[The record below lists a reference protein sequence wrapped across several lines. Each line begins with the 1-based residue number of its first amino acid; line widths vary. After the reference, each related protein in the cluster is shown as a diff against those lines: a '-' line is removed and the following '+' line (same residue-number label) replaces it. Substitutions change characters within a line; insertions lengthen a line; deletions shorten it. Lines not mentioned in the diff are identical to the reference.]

1 MKKQVSTVHL
11 YYLIIVST
19 LLISFIAIL
28 AFGKNPEAGDQMN
41 VAATV
46 TSIILAVIAII
57 MTLVDVA
64 GQRQSIIELKETA
77 ERLKESDTVAQ
88 EMIENAINSLAD
100 FEKTKESLIESA
112 VSSFKEETIDKLQY
126 IQQKGN
132 NDADFKELI
141 DELNRENS
149 RLKERIRLRDQ
160 FDNSPLESGDIKRGN
175 FILYERYTPETP
187 IKYADFLENL
197 TVMFGK
203 KHAKELIKFFIKTNK
218 IRMEESDNGER
229 IVIINKRKNGTIL
242 AQ

>member
-77 ERLKESDTVAQ
+77 ERLKESNTVAR
-88 EMIENAINSLAD
+88 ATVFDSL
-100 FEKTKESLIESA
+100 SLSA
-112 VSSFKEETIDKLQY
+112 VSFNSIIDCLWPATSTRVIMIAITAK
-126 IQQKGN
+126 I
-132 NDADFKELI
+132 I
-141 DELNRENS
+141 DVTVAAT
-149 RLKERIRLRDQ
+149 
-160 FDNSPLESGDIKRGN
+160 
-175 FILYERYTPETP
+175 FI
-187 IKYADFLENL
+187 
-197 TVMFGK
+197 
-203 KHAKELIKFFIKTNK
+203 
-218 IRMEESDNGER
+218 
-229 IVIINKRKNGTIL
+229 
-242 AQ
+242 

>member
-77 ERLKESDTVAQ
+77 ERLKESNTVAQ

-160 FDNSPLESGDIKRGN
+160 FDNSPVAISREAT
-175 FILYERYTPETP
+175 LYYMKGIPQ
-187 IKYADFLENL
+187 
-197 TVMFGK
+197 
-203 KHAKELIKFFIKTNK
+203 KH
-218 IRMEESDNGER
+218 R
-229 IVIINKRKNGTIL
+229 
-242 AQ
+242 

>member
-112 VSSFKEETIDKLQY
+112 VSSFKEETID
-126 IQQKGN
+126 
-132 NDADFKELI
+132 
-141 DELNRENS
+141 
-149 RLKERIRLRDQ
+149 
-160 FDNSPLESGDIKRGN
+160 
-175 FILYERYTPETP
+175 
-187 IKYADFLENL
+187 
-197 TVMFGK
+197 
-203 KHAKELIKFFIKTNK
+203 
-218 IRMEESDNGER
+218 
-229 IVIINKRKNGTIL
+229 
-242 AQ
+242 